1 MSGLLLG
8 SEISDGTPM
17 LKCAVDNVFIFLILT
32 VQLGTV
38 DGDELLEHLFG
49 EVVRGVEVDG
59 PQLLQVA
66 VLHPVL

>member
-1 MSGLLLG
+1 MQ
-8 SEISDGTPM
+8 
-17 LKCAVDNVFIFLILT
+17 T

-66 VLHPVL
+66 VLHPVLLKRGSEHIIQFHISTSSH